1 MVELSIDERREL
13 RAKKFGETVTTSEK
27 KDERAKRFGIES
39 ITTTTTTDDK
49 KNSKISDNGVSTSV
63 DILKKRAER
72 FGGSVSSTITKIE
85 LGEKLQKRQERFGAS
100 PAQTTVTTDGVIIK
114 KTPITT
120 LAQDK
125 EASAAIGT
133 GEYAEKARLRLER
146 FKADVK

>member
-1 MVELSIDERREL
+1 MVELSIEERREL

-39 ITTTTTTDDK
+39 ITTTTTDDK

-85 LGEKLQKRQERFGAS
+85 LGEKLQKRQERFGAT

>member
-1 MVELSIDERREL
+1 MVELSIEERREL

-39 ITTTTTTDDK
+39 ITTTTTDDK

-85 LGEKLQKRQERFGAS
+85 LGEKLQKRQERFGAT

-125 EASAAIGT
+125 EASVAIGT